1 MSHPAPD
8 GRWQTSA
15 MTVEKWLLRA
25 NRWVLVAVMAAMAVL
40 VFANVVSRYAL
51 NYSLIWVEEL
61 TRYLMV
67 WVGFLGAGLV
77 LRLGAHIA
85 VDAFQDMLPAR
96 AARALRTGIVVLLAI
111 TFAAMTWLGIR
122 YAAFAW
128 DQETPVMNWSTG
140 AIYLAIPIGS
150 ALLLIH
156 LFFVAKSYV
165 RGREFA
171 KDDEFRPEEAV
182 L

>member
-1 MSHPAPD
+1 MS
-8 GRWQTSA
+8 
-15 MTVEKWLLRA
+15 VEKWLLRA
-25 NRWVLVAVMAAMAVL
+25 NRWVLVALMATMAML
-40 VFANVVSRYAL
+40 VFANVVSRYVL

-85 VDAFQDMLPAR
+85 VDAFQDLLPRAR
-96 AARALRTGIVVLLAI
+96 RALRVCIVVVLAV
-111 TFAAMTWLGIR
+111 TFAAMTWLGVR

-140 AIYLAIPIGS
+140 AIYLAIPIGC
-150 ALLLIH
+150 ALLLVH
-156 LFFVAKSYV
+156 LVFIARGYV
-165 RGREFA
+165 RNREFA
-171 KDDEFRPEEAV
+171 KDATFTP

>member
-1 MSHPAPD
+1 MLHPAPA

-15 MTVEKWLLRA
+15 MSVEKWLLRA
-25 NRWVLVAVMAAMAVL
+25 NRWVLVALMATMAML
-40 VFANVVSRYAL
+40 VFANVVSRYVL

-85 VDAFQDMLPAR
+85 VDAFQDLLPAR
-96 AARALRTGIVVLLAI
+96 AARALRVCIVVVLAV
-111 TFAAMTWLGIR
+111 TFAVMTWLGVR

-140 AIYLAIPIGS
+140 AIYLAIPIGG
-150 ALLLIH
+150 ALLLVH
-156 LFFVAKSYV
+156 LVFIARGYV
-165 RGREFA
+165 RNREFA
-171 KDDEFRPEEAV
+171 KDATFTP

>member
-1 MSHPAPD
+1 MLHPAP
-8 GRWQTSA
+8 GRGWQTSA
-15 MTVEKWLLRA
+15 MAAEKWLLRA
-25 NRWVLVAVMAAMAVL
+25 NRWVLVALMAAMAVL
-40 VFANVVSRYAL
+40 VFANVVSRYLL

-85 VDAFQDMLPAR
+85 VDAFQDLIPPG
-96 AARALRTGIVVLLAI
+96 AARALRACIVVLLAI
-111 TFAAMTWLGIR
+111 TFAAMTWLGVR

-150 ALLLIH
+150 ALLLMH
-156 LFFVAKSYV
+156 LFFIAKGYV
-165 RGREFA
+165 RAREFA
-171 KDDEFRPEEAV
+171 KDATFTP

>member
-1 MSHPAPD
+1 MSHPAPG

-77 LRLGAHIA
+77 PRLGAHIA

-156 LFFVAKSYV
+156 LFFIAKSYV

-182 L
+182 P